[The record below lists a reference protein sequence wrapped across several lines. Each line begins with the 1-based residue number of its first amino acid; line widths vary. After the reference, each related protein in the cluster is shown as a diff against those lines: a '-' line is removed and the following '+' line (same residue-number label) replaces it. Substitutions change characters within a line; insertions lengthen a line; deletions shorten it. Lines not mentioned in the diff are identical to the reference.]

1 MKKRISRVAAV
12 LLSVAMMATALTG
25 CGSNAKNETAAAAAE
40 TTVAAAA
47 AETTAPAAPAAESAG
62 DKALKLV
69 LSTNDGST
77 KDDRVPTPW
86 LNHNMATNLMWRSL
100 LLADSSL
107 TKTSP
112 DLAESVEI
120 SEDGLTYT
128 ITMKEGLKWSDGEV
142 LDAEDVLWSI
152 DAVMAATNK
161 NSIYSAAFGKIEEKS
176 AEGNVITLK
185 LSAPYASMNDILA
198 QFAILPKHALES
210 ADPATIDAADFWKN
224 PVTSGYYMMD
234 ELNVGNYFT
243 LKPNPNYEGTAA
255 KIEKVTVAY
264 VSDFLT
270 AAQAGSADFLYGN
283 ASDLVEGMNSLG
295 SYNSIPVDVLFYKYF
310 IFNMKGVD
318 GKENAAMQPVEVRQA
333 LIKAI
338 DRATLAALYPSALV
352 LNSGVPNA
360 HEAFNG
366 FEYAYDAE
374 AAKAEI
380 AASGY
385 DMSRPL
391 RICYYNNDQTSID
404 LINMVVY
411 YLEQAGLKV
420 EATLSNDG
428 TTDLFT
434 TREYDMGFKGKSSF
448 SMEEWYSEYMSS
460 DALFANIFGG
470 DTSFDAAIAAYSSA
484 TTDAAKAEALTAL
497 QALEQEKMYK
507 VPVFTVGNYVFVSN
521 NVNVPEGVTFCNP
534 LYVCDID
541 YENWEVK

>member
-47 AETTAPAAPAAESAG
+47 AETAAPAAPAAESAG

-283 ASDLVEGMNSLG
+283 ASDLVDGMNSLG
-295 SYNSIPVDVLFYKYF
+295 NYNSIPVDVLFYKYF

-411 YLEQAGLKV
+411 YLEQTGLKV

-470 DTSFDAAIAAYSSA
+470 DTSFDAAIAAYSAA

-521 NVNVPEGVTFCNP
+521 NVNVPEGVAFCNP

>member
-1 MKKRISRVAAV
+1 MKKTLSRILA
-12 LLSVAMMATALTG
+12 VAMSVSMLATALVG
-25 CGSNAKNETAAAAAE
+25 CGSKEEPAAS
-40 TTVAAAA
+40 
-47 AETTAPAAPAAESAG
+47 APAESKPAASAPAAEPSTPAN
-62 DKALKLV
+62 DTLKLV
-69 LSTNDGST
+69 LSTTDGST

-86 LNHNMATNLMWRSL
+86 LNRTMATNLMFRSL
-100 LLADSSL
+100 LLADSTL

-112 DLAESVEI
+112 DLAEKVEI

-128 ITMKEGLKWSDGEV
+128 ITMKDGLKWSDGEA

-152 DAVMAATNK
+152 DAVMAATTK
-161 NSIYSAAFGKIEEKS
+161 NSIYSAAFAKIVEKS

-185 LSAPYASMNDILA
+185 LDAPYASMLDILA
-198 QFAILPKHALES
+198 QFSILPKHALES

-224 PVTSGYYMMD
+224 PVTSGYYMMG
-234 ELNVGNYFT
+234 ELSVGNYFT
-243 LKPNPNYEGTAA
+243 LVPNPNFEGTPA
-255 KIEKVTVAY
+255 KIQKVTVSF
-264 VSDFLT
+264 VTDFMT
-270 AAQAGSADFLYGN
+270 AAQANAADFLHGN
-283 ASDLVEGMNSLG
+283 ASDLVNGMAKLEN
-295 SYNSIPVDVLFYKYF
+295 YQSIPVDVLFYKYF

-318 GKENAAMQPVEVRQA
+318 GKENEAMQNVAVRQA
-333 LIKAI
+333 LLKAI
-338 DRATLAALYPSALV
+338 DRASLAQLYPSALV

-360 HEAFNG
+360 HDAYNG
-366 FEYAYDAE
+366 FEYTYDVE

-380 AASGY
+380 VASGY

-391 RICYYNNDQTSID
+391 RICYYNNDQTSIG

-411 YLEQAGLKV
+411 YLEQIGLKV

-434 TREYDMGFKGKSSF
+434 TREYDIGFKGKSSF

-470 DTSFDAAIAAYSSA
+470 DTSFDAAIAAYSAA
-484 TTDAAKAEALTAL
+484 TTDEAKADALTAL

-521 NVNVPEGVTFCNP
+521 NVKVPAGVKFCNP
-534 LYVCDID
+534 LYACDID
-541 YENWEVK
+541 FANWEIA